1 MQSPARWAVDGTVD
15 AATFFRPPWCVNSWA
30 GVTCDDKNY
39 NVVDLDL
46 DTNELGT
53 ALLLSNRLPSTIGAL
68 TALKS
73 LSLNGQKVFG
83 TIPTAL
89 ATISTLTYLDLK
101 GNRYRPHPHPLTHT
115 RSLTQRLSLTLT
127 LTLTYSHTL
136 TLTPT
141 HLLSHTHTPHPT
153 YPCIL
158 SLTHTPLHPL
168 PIPKLPS
175 PAQPPNHPPP
185 ALSARCR
192 YSDQPPLHSL
202 ISTST
207 ETSCRVS
214 FLPPSAAALLSRIST
229 WELIQSWGIF
239 HHP

>member
-115 RSLTQRLSLTLT
+115 RSPTPAHSHNGSLSLSLS
-127 LTLTYSHTL
+127 LSHTL
-136 TLTPT
+136 IHSHS
-141 HLLSHTHTPHPT
+141 HLHTF
-153 YPCIL
+153 
-158 SLTHTPLHPL
+158 SLTHTHHTPHTHAFSPSLTHPSTL
-168 PIPKLPS
+168 SPS
-175 PAQPPNHPPP
+175 QNFPHPPNHPTTHLQLCRPDAAIRISHPCTRLSRPP
-185 ALSARCR
+185 RKQAVGYHSSHPR
-192 YSDQPPLHSL
+192 PLHCSH
-202 ISTST
+202 
-207 ETSCRVS
+207 E
-214 FLPPSAAALLSRIST
+214 SRLGS
-229 WELIQSWGIF
+229 
-239 HHP
+239 